1 MECLGVSG
9 NCAGILP
16 EVQRKIEVIFERM
29 LKDLCGNCAAI
40 MKNLCR
46 NAEVF
51 VCMLMGC

>member
-1 MECLGVSG
+1 MECLGISG

-16 EVQRKIEVIFERM
+16 E
-29 LKDLCGNCAAI
+29 DLCGNCAAI
-40 MKNLCR
+40 MKDICR